1 MSIQETKMMKEQT
14 KISLPVKGGLERV
27 QRSLLLLLTVFLS
40 LSVQASTDLSGLKT
54 QADSAYAR
62 ADYEEAVKL
71 YSELTEQNLTTDV
84 CYNLGCA
91 YYRIDDIAHSV
102 LWFERALKLSPS
114 DKEVLF
120 NLEMARTKTIDKITP
135 QHEFILFTY
144 FHAMTNWFSLR
155 TWTIIALSCFVL
167 MLVSLFLFWAAG
179 SVTIRKVTFSSAIV
193 LLLFTILSN
202 VCAMKQRDF
211 KHTHTSGIIMT
222 PAVTVKSTPAD
233 SGNDL
238 FVLHEGSKVEILD
251 SSLKEWCEVSIADGK
266 VGWIPK
272 KAFDLI

>member
-1 MSIQETKMMKEQT
+1 MMKEQT

-120 NLEMARTKTIDKITP
+120 NLEMARTKTIDKIIP

>member
-1 MSIQETKMMKEQT
+1 MIKRN
-14 KISLPVKGGLERV
+14 ILF
-27 QRSLLLLLTVFLS
+27 LLLAIVS
-40 LSVQASTDLSGLKT
+40 MIAQAVTPSEMKT

-62 ADYEEAVKL
+62 ADYETAVKL
-71 YSELTEQNLTTDV
+71 YGELAEQNLTADV

-102 LWFERALKLSPS
+102 LWFERALKLNPS
-114 DKEVLF
+114 DKDVLF
-120 NLEMARTKTIDKITP
+120 NLELARTKTIDKIIP

-144 FHAMTNWFSLR
+144 FRLMTNWFSLR
-155 TWTIIALSCFVL
+155 TWTIVSILCFVL
-167 MLVSLFLFWAAG
+167 MLASLLFFWASG
-179 SVTIRKVTFSSAIV
+179 SVSVRKLTFSLAIV
-193 LLLFTILSN
+193 LLLVTILSN
-202 VCAMKQRDF
+202 VCAMQQRNFKQ
-211 KHTHTSGIIMT
+211 THTSGIITT

-233 SGNDL
+233 NGNDL

>member
-1 MSIQETKMMKEQT
+1 MIKRN
-14 KISLPVKGGLERV
+14 ILF
-27 QRSLLLLLTVFLS
+27 LLLAIVS
-40 LSVQASTDLSGLKT
+40 MIAQAVTPSEMKT

-62 ADYEEAVKL
+62 ADYETAVKL
-71 YSELTEQNLTTDV
+71 YGELAEQNLTADV

-102 LWFERALKLSPS
+102 LWFERALKLNPS
-114 DKEVLF
+114 DKDVLF
-120 NLEMARTKTIDKITP
+120 NLELARTKTIDKIIP

-144 FHAMTNWFSLR
+144 FRLMTNWFSLR
-155 TWTIIALSCFVL
+155 TWTIVSILCFVL
-167 MLVSLFLFWAAG
+167 MLASLLFFWASG
-179 SVTIRKVTFSSAIV
+179 SVSVRKLTFSLAIV
-193 LLLFTILSN
+193 LLLVTILSN
-202 VCAMKQRDF
+202 VCAMQQRNFKQ
-211 KHTHTSGIIMT
+211 THTSGIITT

-233 SGNDL
+233 NGNDL
-238 FVLHEGSKVEILD
+238 FVLHEGARVEIQD

>member
-1 MSIQETKMMKEQT
+1 MKRN
-14 KISLPVKGGLERV
+14 IL
-27 QRSLLLLLTVFLS
+27 FLI
-40 LSVQASTDLSGLKT
+40 LSVFALMASAASPSEMKI

-62 ADYEEAVKL
+62 ADYETAVKL
-71 YSELTEQNLTTDV
+71 YSKLAEQNPTTDV

-120 NLEMARTKTIDKITP
+120 NLEMARTKTIDKIIP

-144 FHAMTNWFSLR
+144 FHQVTSWFSLR
-155 TWTIIALSCFVL
+155 TWTTIALLSFVL
-167 MLVSLFLFWAAG
+167 MLVSLLVFWASG
-179 SVTIRKVTFSSAIV
+179 SVTTRKFTFSSAVV
-193 LLLFTILSN
+193 LLLLCILSN
-202 VCAMKQRDF
+202 VCATQQRTFKQ
-211 KHTHTSGIIMT
+211 THTSGIIT
-222 PAVTVKSTPAD
+222 SPAVTVKSTPAD
-233 SGNDL
+233 NGNDL

>member
-1 MSIQETKMMKEQT
+1 MIKRN
-14 KISLPVKGGLERV
+14 ILF
-27 QRSLLLLLTVFLS
+27 LLLAVIS
-40 LSVQASTDLSGLKT
+40 MIAQADTPSEMKT

-62 ADYEEAVKL
+62 ADYETAVKL
-71 YSELTEQNLTTDV
+71 YGELAEQNLTADV

-114 DKEVLF
+114 DKDVLF
-120 NLEMARTKTIDKITP
+120 NLEMARTKTIDKIIP

-144 FHAMTNWFSLR
+144 FRVMTNWFSLR
-155 TWTIIALSCFVL
+155 TWTVIGLFGFVL
-167 MLVSLFLFWAAG
+167 MLASLLFFWASG
-179 SVTIRKVTFSSAIV
+179 SVNVWKLTFSLAVV
-193 LLLFTILSN
+193 LLLVTILSN
-202 VCAMKQRDF
+202 VCAMQQRNFKQ
-211 KHTHTSGIIMT
+211 THTSGIITT

-233 SGNDL
+233 NGNDL